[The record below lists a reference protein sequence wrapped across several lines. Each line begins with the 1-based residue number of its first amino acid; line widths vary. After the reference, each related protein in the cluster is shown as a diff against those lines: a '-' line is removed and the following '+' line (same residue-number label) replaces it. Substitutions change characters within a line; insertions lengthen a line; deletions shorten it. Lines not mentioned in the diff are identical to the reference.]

1 MAADS
6 LYFEKGRPSRTR
18 NTEERATDRG
28 KSPSRVRYR
37 PFSGD
42 LYPLVDRTERV
53 AIHCV

>member
-6 LYFEKGRPSRTR
+6 LYFEKGRPR
-18 NTEERATDRG
+18 NTEERAIDRG